1 MLNASL
7 RRSAAEERS
16 QLLFVGIGL
25 AAVAAALAWIF
36 GARVFPGILA
46 VLACAALAG
55 WAAYRRIGHDVYLV
69 FALIALAIGRIVSP
83 VVVFIMYLAG
93 ITLVGAVLRLFG
105 VNRLK
110 RDFQSCRQL
119 PTMLVDATQPSDES
133 FRRQS

>member
-1 MLNASL
+1 MLSASL

-16 QLLFVGIGL
+16 QLLFLGIGL
-25 AAVAAALAWIF
+25 AAVASALAWVF

-46 VLACAALAG
+46 AFACAALAG
-55 WAAYRRIGHDVYLV
+55 WVAYRRIGHDVYLV

-93 ITLVGAVLRLFG
+93 IALVGAALRVFG

-110 RDFQSCRQL
+110 RDFRSCKQL